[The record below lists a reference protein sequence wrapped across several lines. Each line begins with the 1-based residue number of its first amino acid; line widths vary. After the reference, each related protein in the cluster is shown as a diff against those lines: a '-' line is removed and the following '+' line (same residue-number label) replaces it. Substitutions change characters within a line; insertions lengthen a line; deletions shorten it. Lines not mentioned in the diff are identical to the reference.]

1 MFQTQRLENVLIV
14 NTYDDAYLLYDGEI
28 YNHTELVSKYFS
40 NTGFKTKSDTELLY
54 NILNERYDLL
64 DKIEGIFAFVFY
76 NKNQIIYARDPIYVK
91 NLLFKFNNYKN
102 FALSRNYKYFLNLLT

>member
-1 MFQTQRLENVLIV
+1 MRIQKSGLGYVGHKEGNYVPCINGWKMYAAGNP

-54 NILNERYDLL
+54 NILFSERYDLL

-76 NKNQIIYARDPIYVK
+76 NKNQIIYARDPIWCK
-91 NLLFKFNNYKN
+91 
-102 FALSRNYKYFLNLLT
+102 TIIQI